1 MRSISVGLTHV
12 AAGKACV
19 MELVTKIALK
29 TRRLRATEI
38 AAKQQQIDKIKGNPD
53 HFSKSLHV
61 SYSDITVHALVG
73 DIPS

>member
-38 AAKQQQIDKIKGNPD
+38 AAKQQQIDE
-53 HFSKSLHV
+53 S
-61 SYSDITVHALVG
+61 TVTQNILAKLYMQAVAMKQYTR
-73 DIPS
+73 